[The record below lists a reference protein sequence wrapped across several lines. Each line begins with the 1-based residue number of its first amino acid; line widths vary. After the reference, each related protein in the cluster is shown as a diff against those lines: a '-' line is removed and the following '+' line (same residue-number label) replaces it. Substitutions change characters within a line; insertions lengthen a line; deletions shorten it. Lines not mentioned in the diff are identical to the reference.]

1 MEIFKIR
8 TFTDMSESE
17 LKDIVEESWQ
27 YTDYTNDIDVNVVKL
42 EKRLYRVELDIDL
55 SELVEELSVN
65 PEISGVI

>member
-8 TFTDMSESE
+8 TFTDMSENE

-42 EKRLYRVELDIDL
+42 EKRLYRIELDIDL